1 MPPLSVITGRR
12 HGFSCIYT
20 FPYYLL
26 FSLMNK
32 KLIPIVW
39 ALAVVCLG
47 GFTACGDDEPLPP
60 DPTPVVPDP
69 EPEPEPEPVP
79 ADTVRARTL
88 RIVPDW
94 SDALAEEHLPG
105 SFRLAIGDTT
115 LTASDIHTPILY
127 SDSVQ
132 TVPYRLVAYNEPKG
146 IIISSDSIAT
156 IQTVEDTLLTA
167 LPDYL
172 FAADTTATVEAGDTA
187 TVDLWM
193 HRLLMPITLTLN
205 FSEPAEVADVR
216 GTLSGLISSI
226 HLPDGTPVETEAGTR
241 SEADATSSKA
251 LMAYEILPDNDG
263 IRLLVRTF
271 GIDREERQQLDVII
285 TLADGR
291 VLTLHVDMTEAL
303 RDFGHLAPIA
313 LENSINTAKPDP
325 EPEPEPEPT
334 PDPEPEPEDP
344 PYRPPHRP
352 KVPIDVSATISNW
365 ETIEEDN
372 IDIY

>member
-39 ALAVVCLG
+39 ALAVVCLA
-47 GFTACGDDEPLPP
+47 GFTACSDDEPLPP

-127 SDSVQ
+127 RDSVQ
-132 TVPYRLVAYNEPKG
+132 MGPYRLVAYNEPKG
-146 IIISSDSIAT
+146 IIISPDSIAT

-187 TVDLWM
+187 TVNLRM

-205 FSEPAEVADVR
+205 FSEPAKVADVR

-285 TLADGR
+285 TLADSR

-303 RDFGHLAPIA
+303 RDFGHLEPIA
-313 LENSINTAKPDP
+313 LENSIDTAKPDP
-325 EPEPEPEPT
+325 EPE
-334 PDPEPEPEDP
+334 PEPEPEDP

-352 KVPIDVSATISNW
+352 NTPADATGTIDNW
-365 ETIEEDN
+365 VIVEEDN

>member
-1 MPPLSVITGRR
+1 
-12 HGFSCIYT
+12 
-20 FPYYLL
+20 
-26 FSLMNK
+26 MNK

-39 ALAVVCLG
+39 ALAVVCLA
-47 GFTACGDDEPLPP
+47 GFTACSDDEPLPP

-127 SDSVQ
+127 SDSAPILYSDSVQ

-146 IIISSDSIAT
+146 IIISPDSIAT

-187 TVDLWM
+187 TVDLRM

-205 FSEPAEVADVR
+205 FSEPA
-216 GTLSGLISSI
+216 G
-226 HLPDGTPVETEAGTR
+226 
-241 SEADATSSKA
+241 
-251 LMAYEILPDNDG
+251 
-263 IRLLVRTF
+263 
-271 GIDREERQQLDVII
+271 
-285 TLADGR
+285 
-291 VLTLHVDMTEAL
+291 
-303 RDFGHLAPIA
+303 
-313 LENSINTAKPDP
+313 
-325 EPEPEPEPT
+325 
-334 PDPEPEPEDP
+334 
-344 PYRPPHRP
+344 
-352 KVPIDVSATISNW
+352 
-365 ETIEEDN
+365 
-372 IDIY
+372 

>member
-1 MPPLSVITGRR
+1 MLIALRLLDGLAPARLKLVDLLAAESRLSEYLVIVRAENGSRAENFRGRGIQDGRAAAAPCALSVCR
-12 HGFSCIYT
+12 HGQI
-20 FPYYLL
+20 
-26 FSLMNK
+26 
-32 KLIPIVW
+32 
-39 ALAVVCLG
+39 G
-47 GFTACGDDEPLPP
+47 
-60 DPTPVVPDP
+60 
-69 EPEPEPEPVP
+69 
-79 ADTVRARTL
+79 
-88 RIVPDW
+88 
-94 SDALAEEHLPG
+94 DALAEEHLPG

-146 IIISSDSIAT
+146 IIISPDSIAT

-172 FAADTTATVEAGDTA
+172 FAADTTATVRSGDTA
-187 TVDLWM
+187 TVNLRM

-226 HLPDGTPVETEAGTR
+226 HLPDGTPVETEVGTR

-291 VLTLHVDMTEAL
+291 VLELHVDMTEAL
-303 RDFGHLAPIA
+303 RDFGHLEPIA
-313 LENSINTAKPDP
+313 LENSIDTAKPDP
-325 EPEPEPEPT
+325 EPEPDPEPT
-334 PDPEPEPEDP
+334 PDPEPEPEEP